1 MQIVRT
7 GSDPLRLV
15 VMRMITLILSVFMV
29 ACSSGPPS
37 PDTSAV
43 PTGDVV
49 IKEVTS
55 EAATFRVVRLVED
68 LEHPW
73 AVTWLPDGRM
83 LITERPGRLVLVEG
97 DQIDEVSGLP
107 AIGLEG
113 QGGLMDVALH
123 PEYEQTGWVY
133 LTYSASDDNG
143 YGTVL
148 VRAQLD
154 GTALKNL
161 EELYRQQ
168 PFVSGGRHF
177 GSRIVFPGDGTL
189 LFSIGDRGKR
199 SPAQDRSNSIG
210 NVIRLTLDGE
220 VPSDNPFVETEGVL
234 PEIYSYGHRNIQG
247 MIVHPETSDIWAHE
261 HGPRGGDELNWI
273 RAGINY
279 GWPEITYGR
288 EYATNM
294 NIGDFEADG
303 MEQPV
308 TYWDPSIAP
317 SGMAVY
323 DGNTFP
329 GWTGNL
335 FVGALAHQKIQ
346 RVVLDGRTVAHQETL
361 LENELGRIRDVRTGP
376 DGFLYVLTDASE
388 GALFRLEP
396 IED

>member
-1 MQIVRT
+1 
-7 GSDPLRLV
+7 
-15 VMRMITLILSVFMV
+15 MRMIALVLSVLLA
-29 ACSSGPPS
+29 ACSSSPPS

-49 IKEVTS
+49 IEMVKS
-55 EAATFRVVRLVED
+55 EAATFRVVRLIED

-73 AVTWLPDGRM
+73 AVAWLPDGRM
-83 LITERPGRLVLVEG
+83 LITERPGRLLLIRG
-97 DQIDEVSGLP
+97 DKIQEVSGLP
-107 AIGLEG
+107 AIARKN

-133 LTYSASDDNG
+133 LTYSASNDDG

-154 GTALKNL
+154 GTALTNV
-161 EELYRQQ
+161 EELYRQH

-210 NVIRLTLDGE
+210 NVIRLTLDGD
-220 VPSDNPFVETEGVL
+220 VPPDNPFVDTDGAL

-247 MIVHPETSDIWAHE
+247 MIVHPQTGDIWAHE

-273 RAGINY
+273 RPGINY

-294 NIGDFEADG
+294 NIGDFEAEG

-317 SGMAVY
+317 SGMSVY
-323 DGNTFP
+323 DKDRFP

-335 FVGALAHQKIQ
+335 FVGALSHQKIQ
-346 RVVLDGRTVAHQETL
+346 RVVLDGHAVARQETL

-376 DGFLYVLTDASE
+376 DGYLYILTDSGE
-388 GALFRLEP
+388 GALFQLEP
-396 IED
+396 IGDGG

>member
-1 MQIVRT
+1 
-7 GSDPLRLV
+7 
-15 VMRMITLILSVFMV
+15 MRMISLVLSVLLA
-29 ACSSGPPS
+29 ACSSSPPS

-49 IKEVTS
+49 IEMVQS
-55 EAATFRVVRLVED
+55 EAATFRVVRLIEN

-73 AVTWLPDGRM
+73 AVAWLPDERM
-83 LITERPGRLVLVEG
+83 LITERPGRLLLIRG
-97 DQIDEVSGLP
+97 DKLARGDKIQEVSRLP
-107 AIGLEG
+107 AIARKN

-133 LTYSASDDNG
+133 LTYSASNDDG

-148 VRAQLD
+148 IRAQLD
-154 GTALKNL
+154 GTALTNV

-210 NVIRLTLDGE
+210 NVIRLTLDGD
-220 VPSDNPFVETEGVL
+220 VPPDNPFVDTDGAL

-247 MIVHPETSDIWAHE
+247 MIVHPQTGDIWAHE

-273 RAGINY
+273 RPGINY

-294 NIGDFEADG
+294 NIGDFEAEG

-323 DGNTFP
+323 DKDRFP

-346 RVVLDGRTVAHQETL
+346 RVVLDGHAVARQETL

-376 DGFLYVLTDASE
+376 DGYLYILTDSGE
-388 GALFRLEP
+388 GALFRVEP
-396 IED
+396 IGDAG

>member
-1 MQIVRT
+1 
-7 GSDPLRLV
+7 
-15 VMRMITLILSVFMV
+15 MRMIALVLSVLLA
-29 ACSSGPPS
+29 ACSSSPPS

-49 IKEVTS
+49 IEMVKS
-55 EAATFRVVRLVED
+55 EAATFRVVRLIED

-73 AVTWLPDGRM
+73 AVAWLPDGRM
-83 LITERPGRLVLVEG
+83 LITERPGRLLLIRG
-97 DQIDEVSGLP
+97 DKIQEVSGLP
-107 AIGLEG
+107 AIARKN

-123 PEYEQTGWVY
+123 PKYEQTGWVY
-133 LTYSASDDNG
+133 LTYSASDDDG

-148 VRAQLD
+148 IRAQLD
-154 GTALKNL
+154 GTALTNV

-189 LFSIGDRGKR
+189 MFSIGDRGKR

-210 NVIRLTLDGE
+210 NVIRLTLDGD
-220 VPSDNPFVETEGVL
+220 VPPDNPFVDIDGAL
-234 PEIYSYGHRNIQG
+234 PEIYTYGHRNIQG
-247 MIVHPETSDIWAHE
+247 MIVHPQTGDIWAHE

-273 RAGINY
+273 RPGINY

-294 NIGDFEADG
+294 NIGDFEAEG

-317 SGMAVY
+317 SGMSVY
-323 DGNTFP
+323 DKDRFP

-335 FVGALAHQKIQ
+335 FVGALSHQKIQ
-346 RVVLDGRTVAHQETL
+346 RVVLDGHAVARQETL

-376 DGFLYVLTDASE
+376 DGYLYILTDSGE
-388 GALFRLEP
+388 GALFQLEP
-396 IED
+396 IGDAG

>member
-1 MQIVRT
+1 
-7 GSDPLRLV
+7 
-15 VMRMITLILSVFMV
+15 MRMISLVLSVLLA
-29 ACSSGPPS
+29 ACSSSPPS

-49 IKEVTS
+49 IEMVQS
-55 EAATFRVVRLVED
+55 EAATFRVVRLIEN

-73 AVTWLPDGRM
+73 AVAWLPDERM
-83 LITERPGRLVLVEG
+83 LITERPGRLLLIRG
-97 DQIDEVSGLP
+97 DKLARGDKIQEVSGLP
-107 AIGLEG
+107 AIARKN

-133 LTYSASDDNG
+133 LTYSASNDDG

-148 VRAQLD
+148 IRAQLD
-154 GTALKNL
+154 GTALTNV

-210 NVIRLTLDGE
+210 NVIRLTLDGD
-220 VPSDNPFVETEGVL
+220 VPPDNPFVDTDGAL

-247 MIVHPETSDIWAHE
+247 MIVHPQTGDIWAHE

-273 RAGINY
+273 RPGINY

-294 NIGDFEADG
+294 NIGDFEAEG

-323 DGNTFP
+323 DKDRFP

-346 RVVLDGRTVAHQETL
+346 RVVLDGHAVARQETL

-376 DGFLYVLTDASE
+376 DGYLYILTDSGE
-388 GALFRLEP
+388 GALFRVEP
-396 IED
+396 IGDAG

>member
-1 MQIVRT
+1 
-7 GSDPLRLV
+7 
-15 VMRMITLILSVFMV
+15 MRMIALVLSVLLA
-29 ACSSGPPS
+29 ACSSSPPS

-49 IKEVTS
+49 IEMVKS
-55 EAATFRVVRLVED
+55 EAATFRVVRLIED

-73 AVTWLPDGRM
+73 AVAWLPDGRM
-83 LITERPGRLVLVEG
+83 LITERPGRLLLIRG
-97 DQIDEVSGLP
+97 DKIQEVSGLP
-107 AIGLEG
+107 AIARKN

-123 PEYEQTGWVY
+123 PKYEQTGWVY
-133 LTYSASDDNG
+133 LTYSASDDDG

-148 VRAQLD
+148 IRAQLD
-154 GTALKNL
+154 GTALTNV

-189 LFSIGDRGKR
+189 MFSIGDRGKR

-210 NVIRLTLDGE
+210 NVIRLTLDGD
-220 VPSDNPFVETEGVL
+220 VPPDNPFVDIDGAL
-234 PEIYSYGHRNIQG
+234 PEIYTYGHRNIQG
-247 MIVHPETSDIWAHE
+247 MIVHPQTGDIWAHE

-273 RAGINY
+273 RPGINY

-294 NIGDFEADG
+294 NIGDFEAEG

-317 SGMAVY
+317 SGMSVY
-323 DGNTFP
+323 DKDRFP

-335 FVGALAHQKIQ
+335 FVGALSHQKIQ
-346 RVVLDGRTVAHQETL
+346 RVVLDGHAVARQETL

-376 DGFLYVLTDASE
+376 DGYLYILTDSRE
-388 GALFRLEP
+388 GALFQLEP
-396 IED
+396 IGDGG

>member
-1 MQIVRT
+1 
-7 GSDPLRLV
+7 
-15 VMRMITLILSVFMV
+15 MRMIALVLSVLLA
-29 ACSSGPPS
+29 ACSSSPPS

-49 IKEVTS
+49 IEMVKS
-55 EAATFRVVRLVED
+55 EAATFRVVRLIEN

-73 AVTWLPDGRM
+73 AVAWLPDERM
-83 LITERPGRLVLVEG
+83 LITERPGRLLLIRG
-97 DQIDEVSGLP
+97 DKLARGDKIQEVSGLP
-107 AIGLEG
+107 AIARKN

-133 LTYSASDDNG
+133 LTYSASNDDG

-148 VRAQLD
+148 IRAQLD
-154 GTALKNL
+154 GTALTNV
-161 EELYRQQ
+161 EELYRQH

-210 NVIRLTLDGE
+210 NVIRLTLDGD
-220 VPSDNPFVETEGVL
+220 VPPDNPFVDTDGAL

-247 MIVHPETSDIWAHE
+247 MIVHPQTGDIWAHE

-273 RAGINY
+273 RPGINY

-294 NIGDFEADG
+294 NIGDFEAEG

-317 SGMAVY
+317 SGMSVY
-323 DGNTFP
+323 DKDRFP

-335 FVGALAHQKIQ
+335 FVGALSHQKIQ
-346 RVVLDGRTVAHQETL
+346 RVVLDGHAVARQETL

-376 DGFLYVLTDASE
+376 DGYLYILTDSGE
-388 GALFRLEP
+388 GALFQLEP
-396 IED
+396 IGDAG

>member
-1 MQIVRT
+1 VIE
-7 GSDPLRLV
+7 
-15 VMRMITLILSVFMV
+15 SV
-29 ACSSGPPS
+29 S
-37 PDTSAV
+37 
-43 PTGDVV
+43 
-49 IKEVTS
+49 S
-55 EAATFRVVRLVED
+55 EAATFRVVRLIED

-73 AVTWLPDGRM
+73 AVAWLPDQRM

-97 DQIDEVSGLP
+97 DQIQEVSGLP
-107 AIGLEG
+107 PVASKN

-123 PEYEQTGWVY
+123 PDYEQNGWVY
-133 LTYSASDDNG
+133 LTYSASDDDG

-154 GTALKNL
+154 GTALTNM

-177 GSRIVFPGDGTL
+177 GSRIIFPGDGTL
-189 LFSIGDRGKR
+189 MFSIGDRGKR

-220 VPSDNPFVETEGVL
+220 IPPSNPFVETEGAL

-247 MIVHPETSDIWAHE
+247 MIVHPETGDIWAHE

-273 RAGINY
+273 RPGLNY

-294 NIGDFEADG
+294 NIGGFEAEG

-323 DGNTFP
+323 DGTPFP
-329 GWTGNL
+329 GWAGDL

-346 RVVLDGRTVAHQETL
+346 RVVLDGRTVAKQETL

-376 DGFLYVLTDASE
+376 DGYLYVLTDSGE
-388 GALFRLEP
+388 GALYRLEP
-396 IED
+396 VQE